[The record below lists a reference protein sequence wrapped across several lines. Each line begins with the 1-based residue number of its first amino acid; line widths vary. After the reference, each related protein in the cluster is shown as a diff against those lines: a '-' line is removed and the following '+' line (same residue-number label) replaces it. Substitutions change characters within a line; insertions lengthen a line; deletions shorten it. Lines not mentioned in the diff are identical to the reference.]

1 LEVIMIR
8 NMGTADRSIRV
19 VLGVAAVLVSVFF
32 AWGSLVGTIVGVAL
46 LVFAGIMLVTAAVGF
61 CPTYRLL
68 HISTYPTLHRTA
80 ETPSRAAESGTRVPA
95 HH

>member
-8 NMGTADRSIRV
+8 NMGTADRSIRPI
-19 VLGVAAVLVSVFF
+19 LGVAAVLVAVFF
-32 AWGSLVGTIVGVAL
+32 TWSSLIGTTVL

-68 HISTYPTLHRTA
+68 HISTDPTLHRTA
-80 ETPSRAAESGTRVPA
+80 KTPSGSAESGRRIPA